1 MPRLW
6 GSLVVLGGL
15 CAVGLAAFA
24 DDPWIVLQGQ
34 AGPGKEKHV
43 VLISGDEEYRSE
55 EALTQLGKILAT
67 HHGFRCT
74 VLYAI
79 DPATGEINPEK
90 RDNIPG
96 LQALRTADLMI
107 IATRFREL
115 PDDQMQYIA
124 EYVDAGK
131 PIIGMRTATH
141 AFNNP
146 KSEKYAKFHW
156 QSNVAGYEQ
165 GFGRQILG
173 ETWISH
179 HGNHGSQSQRG
190 IVVAGQEGHPILKG
204 IEPGDIWGPSDV
216 YGVRLPLPGD
226 SQPLVLGAVLE
237 GMKKDD
243 KPIAGAKNDPMM
255 PIAWTKTYKGANGQS
270 GRVFTTTMGASTDLV
285 AEGSRRMLV
294 NAVYWALGMEDKIPA
309 KSHVDLVGKYDPLP
323 FKFGGHKKGVKPA
336 DLLAN

>member
-1 MPRLW
+1 MPNLW
-6 GSLVVLGGL
+6 STCVFLGL
-15 CAVGLAAFA
+15 WAACFVA
-24 DDPWIVLQGQ
+24 HAADPWIVLEG
-34 AGPGKEKHV
+34 ANGSGKGKHV
-43 VLISGDEEYRSE
+43 VLVSGDEEYRSE

-67 HHGFRCT
+67 HHGFKCT

-79 DPATGEINPEK
+79 DPTTGEINPEK

-96 LQALRTADLMI
+96 LEALKTADLLV

-115 PDDQMQYIA
+115 PDEQMQHIA
-124 EYVDAGK
+124 DYVDSGK
-131 PIIGMRTATH
+131 PIVGMRTATH

-146 KSEKYAKFHW
+146 KSEKFAKFHW

-173 ETWISH
+173 ETWITH
-179 HGNHGSQSQRG
+179 HGQHGSQSQRG
-190 IVVAGQEGHPILKG
+190 IVVPGQEGHPILKG

-243 KPIAGAKNDPMM
+243 KPLGGAKNDPMM
-255 PIAWTKTYKGANGQS
+255 PIAWTKTYKGANGQV
-270 GRVFTTTMGASTDLV
+270 GRVFTTTMGASTDLL
-285 AEGSRRMLV
+285 AEGTRRMIV
-294 NAVYWALGMEDKIPA
+294 NACYWSLGMEAQIA
-309 KSHVDLVGKYDPLP
+309 SKSNVDIVGKFEPLP

>member
-1 MPRLW
+1 MSRLY
-6 GSLVVLGGL
+6 GLSVILGVCAASLS
-15 CAVGLAAFA
+15 ASAA
-24 DDPWIVLQGQ
+24 DPWIVLNGA
-34 AGPGKEKHV
+34 AGPGTGKQI
-43 VLISGDEEYRSE
+43 VLVSGDEEYRSE

-67 HHGFRCT
+67 HHGFKCT

-79 DPATGEINPEK
+79 NAETGEIDPEK

-96 LQALRTADLMI
+96 LEALKTADLMV

-124 EYVDAGK
+124 DYVDSGK
-131 PIIGMRTATH
+131 PIVGLRTATH

-156 QSNVAGYEQ
+156 QSKIEGYEQ

-190 IVVAGQEGHPILKG
+190 IVVAGQEQHPILKG
-204 IEPGDIWGPSDV
+204 IEAGEIWGPSDV

-237 GMKKDD
+237 GMNKDD
-243 KPIAGAKNDPMM
+243 KPISGAKNNPMM
-255 PIAWTKTYKGANGQS
+255 PIAWTKTYKGANGQT

-285 AEGSRRMLV
+285 TDGTRRMIV
-294 NAVYWALGMEDKIPA
+294 NACFWALGMEDKIPA
-309 KSHVDLVGKYDPLP
+309 KTNVELVGKYEPLP

>member
-1 MPRLW
+1 MPRFGISYAFFSMWAVCLSAPAAEPW
-6 GSLVVLGGL
+6 NVLEGTT
-15 CAVGLAAFA
+15 
-24 DDPWIVLQGQ
+24 
-34 AGPGKEKHV
+34 GPGKGKQI

-67 HHGFRCT
+67 HHGFKCT

-96 LQALRTADLMI
+96 LEALKTADLMV

-115 PDDQMQYIA
+115 PDEQMQHIA
-124 EYVDAGK
+124 DYVDAGK
-131 PIIGMRTATH
+131 PIVGLRTATH

-156 QSNVAGYEQ
+156 QSNVPGYEQ

-204 IEPGDIWGPSDV
+204 IEPGEIWGPSDV

-255 PIAWTKTYKGANGQS
+255 PIAWTKTYKGANGQT
-270 GRVFTTTMGASTDLV
+270 GRVFTTTMGASTDLI
-285 AEGSRRMLV
+285 AEGTRRMIV
-294 NAVYWALGMEDKIPA
+294 NACYWALGMEAQIAP
-309 KSHVDLVGKYDPLP
+309 KSNVAIVGTFEPLP